1 MARAKQ
7 TIADDITAAGG
18 IPPADLGTVTA
29 QDLEDQLAGLR
40 AAQDKVAS
48 GELTSEQ
55 AEALA
60 GYSEADD
67 DGHRWKTV
75 PEGKQVR
82 VFLLDK
88 QGRGYDAL
96 VGDAEAGKTFLKGY
110 AAKQQ

>member
-18 IPPADLGTVTA
+18 TPPTDLNAVSA

-40 AAQDKVAS
+40 ATQDKVAS
-48 GELTSEQ
+48 GELTPEQ
-55 AEALA
+55 AKALA
-60 GYSEADD
+60 GFSEADD
-67 DGHRWKTV
+67 DGNRWKIE

-82 VFLLDK
+82 VYLLDK
-88 QGRGYDAL
+88 HGRGYDAL

-110 AAKQQ
+110 AAKQ